1 MANLMGFKKIDKLPK
16 RKYHGMY
23 DDVLETVARTA
34 DMYALD
40 TNDIKRSK
48 SLIATLRVRIKK
60 LGLPVKVVARDTT
73 VCLVRT
79 TPITSERID

>member
-1 MANLMGFKKIDKLPK
+1 MANLMGFRKIDKLPK

-34 DMYALD
+34 DIYAID
-40 TNDIKRSK
+40 TNDIKRCK

-73 VCLVRT
+73 VCLVRA